1 MKKRVLIILIIVFSV
16 SGIFAQST
24 KTPKINKKLKAQVE
38 KIMQGEKSAELTPPE
53 AKRMMKQEAKLQKK
67 MKIAKADGVITP
79 KERKQM
85 RKEIRKLDAKIYK
98 QKHDKQ
104 KRK

>member
-1 MKKRVLIILIIVFSV
+1 MIIGFSV
-16 SGIFAQST
+16 SGIFAQSI
-24 KTPKINKKLKAQVE
+24 KTPKINKKQKVQVE
-38 KIMQGEKSAELTPPE
+38 KIKQGVKSGELTRYE
-53 AKRMMKQEAKLQKK
+53 TKRLIKQEAKLQKNK
-67 MKIAKADGVITP
+67 KIAKADGVITP
-79 KERKQM
+79 KEKKQL